1 MKALLKRLREPRQ
14 KTAAEGT
21 DAKPS
26 SPSAANA
33 SFLPRRHRTM
43 VIVFGAVFLLTVVA
57 YWLGDSTPGGSLTS
71 GGPRQTHFEV
81 VVRPATRELRLT
93 GTLVPSE
100 EHTVTA
106 PFEGIVLE
114 KHVSLGQ
121 RVAAGDVLARINTRD
136 VEIRLR
142 EAESA
147 LIKARRQLEQ
157 LENWESSPEVNSAKR
172 TLAQSERRLDNL
184 SRRVEQSERL
194 LDIGIIAEGDYEGE
208 LEQLQNQRMDVIS
221 AEEALASTLRR
232 GDAAEQEVAAMEV
245 ENAAI
250 RAERLRETVAG
261 AVIRAPLDGI
271 VVAAKSAEGSGG
283 GDLDFNVGDK
293 LTEGQALFSVA
304 NTTDLI
310 VQSTVDEIDI
320 NSIELGQAAT
330 IVSGSLPGVAMT
342 GRLSSIA
349 YQASSGGARPGS
361 FPSFDIELVLDPMA
375 ADERLRLGVTV
386 QVAIEVYRKENAMV
400 VPFGALEPGS
410 EGLFARVV
418 GEDGRIEQR
427 PVTVGASFVD
437 GVEVLS
443 GLQAGEVLVVEEARP
458 NFMQMQATLP

>member
-232 GDAAEQEVAAMEV
+232 GDAAEQEVAALEV

-250 RAERLRETVAG
+250 RAERLRETMAG
-261 AVIRAPLDGI
+261 AAVRAPINGI
-271 VVAAKSAEGSGG
+271 VVAAKSAEGSRGG
-283 GDLDFNVGDK
+283 ELGFNVGDK
-293 LTEGQALFSVA
+293 VTEGKALLSIA
-304 NTTDLI
+304 NTDELI
-310 VQSTVDEIDI
+310 VQSSVDEIDI

-330 IVSGSLPGVAMT
+330 IVSGSLPGVMMT
-342 GRLSSIA
+342 GRLSKIA
-349 YQASSGGARPGS
+349 YQASTDGTRSSRFPG
-361 FPSFDIELVLDPMA
+361 FDIELTLDEGA
-375 ADERLRLGVTV
+375 SDERLRLGVSV
-386 QVAIEVYRKENAMV
+386 QVTIALYRKEEAIV
-400 VPFGALEPGS
+400 VPFGALERGP
-410 EGLFARVV
+410 EGLFVRVV
-418 GEDGRIEQR
+418 TGGDEWEKR
-427 PVTVGASFVD
+427 PVTAGMSVVD

-443 GLQAGEVLVVEEARP
+443 GLQVGDVLLVDELQPAFPQVA
-458 NFMQMQATLP
+458 L